1 MSCRVG
7 ETDPRNCELPY
18 KDFNAR
24 DRIPPNE
31 LLLGEVPEA
40 PQTTQDFDISLDFP
54 AELDKTTFRKT
65 LHTLAA

>member
-1 MSCRVG
+1 MPCRVG

-40 PQTTQDFDISLDFP
+40 PPNNTGF
-54 AELDKTTFRKT
+54 
-65 LHTLAA
+65 